1 MLLLLAAAVLG
12 GGCASYHNSLTM
24 QSLTLRRDYTQNFS
38 QAYSALS
45 DNGDYLIV
53 LVHDVGGEKVANTGQ
68 VLQPAPVS
76 PRQIM
81 IIRIYWIPDHGTK
94 LDHPVASNA
103 SVGWYV
109 FGDRLDESAELLKYT
124 GAGLVLVS
132 ENGGLASV
140 TIRAASLWRHDR
152 SAGALLA
159 QWRYRRGRGPRSS
172 ERTDSGSQ
180 RRRRPRRLACAAGSF
195 QLNRNGHDS
204 YT

>member
-140 TIRAASLWRHDR
+140 TIRAASLR
-152 SAGALLA
+152 LA
-159 QWRYRRGRGPRSS
+159 TRRGGMTDPLGPCSLNGDIVAVVDRDRVN
-172 ERTDSGSQ
+172 ELIQEAKDADAPGGSPAPQ
-180 RRRRPRRLACAAGSF
+180 AAS
-195 QLNRNGHDS
+195 N
-204 YT
+204 